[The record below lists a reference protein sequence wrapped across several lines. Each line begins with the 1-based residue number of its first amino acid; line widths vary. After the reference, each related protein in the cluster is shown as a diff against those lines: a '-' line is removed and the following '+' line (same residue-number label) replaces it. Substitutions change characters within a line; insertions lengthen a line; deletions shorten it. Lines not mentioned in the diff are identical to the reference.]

1 VQKYLPDS
9 VTNLKGTG
17 IVQFVDQNTGVSSSL
32 IHCIA
37 LLYSRYTAQRSSGI
51 LDVNSNGNAIM
62 RVETTPTVP
71 ANRQSIRI
79 TTSTSYNNGA
89 LFIMDAVHMPTGCGT
104 WP

>member
-1 VQKYLPDS
+1 M
-9 VTNLKGTG
+9 
-17 IVQFVDQNTGVSSSL
+17 QFVDQNTGVSSSP
-32 IHCIA
+32 IHRVA
-37 LLYSRYTAQRSSGI
+37 LFHLRNTAQRSSGI

-71 ANRQSIRI
+71 TNRQSIRI
-79 TTSTSYNNGA
+79 TTNTSYNGGA